1 MDGHDVE
8 PSPPSTCAHTVV
20 AGLVPAI
27 ASTIDGATDGRD
39 KPGHDATTER
49 RAKVIGLD
57 CWHHPVVPTASSR

>member
-1 MDGHDVE
+1 MSADAD
-8 PSPPSTCAHTVV
+8 TVM
-20 AGLVPAI
+20 AGTRPAI
-27 ASTIDGATDGRD
+27 ASTIYGATDGRD